1 MKTAT
6 FRFHRELNEFLA
18 RSQREQAFACA
29 CPPASTTKH
38 MIEALGVPHTEV
50 EVILRNGAP
59 AGFDAAIENGD
70 LIEVYPHGALPRRW
84 FNGNAAPLRE
94 PLRAESLAFIAD
106 AHLGGLAQLLRL
118 AGFDTRYDN
127 HFPDDEIE
135 QLALAEKRVVLT
147 RDREL
152 LKRRTLVHGCYVRAL
167 QPDRQWREVATRLG
181 LASHIRPFRLC
192 LMCNAPLRQ
201 ASADELGGRVPD
213 GVLER
218 HDRFVTCDVCR
229 RVFWEGSHWQR
240 MRARIED
247 LRDVGRDPAHPEQ
260 H

>member
-1 MKTAT
+1 MTTAT

-18 RSQREQAFACA
+18 RSQRDQAFACA

-50 EVILRNGAP
+50 EIILRNGQP
-59 AGFDAAIENGD
+59 ASFDVPIENGD
-70 LIEVYPHGALPRRW
+70 RIEVYPGGAL
-84 FNGNAAPLRE
+84 APESRTGARLRE
-94 PLRAESLAFIAD
+94 PLRTESLSFIAD

-135 QLALAEKRVVLT
+135 RLALAEHRVVLT

-152 LKRRTLVHGCYVRAL
+152 LKRRALVHGCYVRAL
-167 QPDRQWREVATRLG
+167 PPDAQWCEVAGRLG
-181 LASHIRPFRLC
+181 LANHVRPFRLC
-192 LMCNAPLRQ
+192 LMCNAPLRA

-218 HDRFVTCDVCR
+218 HARFVTCDICR
-229 RVFWEGSHWQR
+229 RVFWEGSHWKR
-240 MRARIED
+240 MRARIEELVD
-247 LRDVGRDPAHPEQ
+247 GTAVHALPLPR
-260 H
+260 